1 MDPLRGAELDAA
13 VERQMETDYALTE
26 LKKMHA
32 DLDHHADSR
41 DISVELT
48 LKLRRAQQAVKEAHE
63 QAEKDLDAVE
73 ELLQ

>member
-26 LKKMHA
+26 LKEMYA

-48 LKLRRAQQAVKEAHE
+48 HRLREAQQAVHEARV

>member
-26 LKKMHA
+26 LKEMYA

-41 DISVELT
+41 DISVELAHR
-48 LKLRRAQQAVKEAHE
+48 LREAQQAVH
-63 QAEKDLDAVE
+63 
-73 ELLQ
+73 